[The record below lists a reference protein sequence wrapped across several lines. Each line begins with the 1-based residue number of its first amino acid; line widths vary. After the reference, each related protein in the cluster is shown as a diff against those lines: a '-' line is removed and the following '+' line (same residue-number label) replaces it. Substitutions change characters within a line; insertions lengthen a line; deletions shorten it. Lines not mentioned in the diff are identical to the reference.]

1 MAFAQGNRISYNNQE
16 LFLSGSNV
24 AWVNFARDIGP
35 GATNFSKF
43 SQIFAEMKAAGGNS
57 FRLWLHTTGE
67 TTPQFDPNT
76 NMVIGP
82 GSGALEDLK
91 QILDLAW
98 QNEIG
103 LLLCLWS
110 HDMMATGRPAILD
123 RNEKLLTDTTAI
135 RAYIDNALIPMME
148 YVGAHPAIIAWEIF
162 NEPEGFTEVG
172 NWGDRR
178 HVRQYDVQRF
188 VNLTAG
194 AIHRTDS
201 TAQVTNGTW
210 GLQALVDVPI
220 LTKVSPQAFY
230 NSLTDEQKLR
240 IEREFET
247 KYGLKLSAQ
256 QIIDQFHSAANYN
269 YYRDDRL
276 IAAGGDPDGTL
287 DFYTVHY
294 YSWAGT
300 ALSPFHHSYSSL
312 GLDKPLVI
320 AEFFM
325 ENAFSIPYQYLY
337 QQLYATGYA
346 GAQSWQWWGDTQ
358 ANDNAKNY
366 DHTRTLATLQTMY
379 ENYREDIEVK
389 DSGGVWPLV
398 SIISPGDGTEFSESE
413 EITIAADAS
422 DNDGSV
428 VLVEFFASDAK
439 IGQAGAEP
447 YAITWT
453 DIEPGDY
460 TLTAV
465 ATDDKGHKRTSNRVS
480 IKVAGA
486 LEFVKLEAE
495 QATRSGQ
502 GFAVINTPG
511 ASNGAYLEMRTNV
524 GSITWQ
530 LPGVQV
536 AGTYEIRFGY
546 RLSFDRPKNQFINV
560 NGVRVAE
567 VAFDTTLNVWF
578 EEPLN
583 VDLIAGDNNI
593 QMELSWGWMDLDYI
607 AVPKSVV
614 TSVKSS
620 DQLPAHFSLQQNY
633 PNPFN
638 PETTIKYSLAKSENV
653 KLSVYDLLGRE
664 VSVLINEKQNAGP
677 YEISFDGRNLA
688 SGVYFYRLS
697 AGSFVDTRRM
707 LLMK

>member
-1 MAFAQGNRISYNNQE
+1 MAFAQGNRIFYNKQE

-24 AWVNFARDIGP
+24 AWINFARDIGP

-67 TTPQFDPNT
+67 TTPQFDSAT

-82 GSGALEDLK
+82 GAGALGDLK

-110 HDMMATGRPAILD
+110 HDMLDTGRPAILD

-135 RAYIDNALIPMME
+135 RAYIDNALIPMVE
-148 YVGAHPAIIAWEIF
+148 YVRAHPAILAWEIF
-162 NEPEGFTEVG
+162 NEPEGFTEIG
-172 NWGDRR
+172 NWGNRR

-210 GLQALVDVPI
+210 GLQALIDVPI
-220 LTKVSPQAFY
+220 LTKASLQAFY
-230 NSLTDEQKLR
+230 NSLTDEQRLR
-240 IEREFET
+240 IEKEFET
-247 KYGLKLSAQ
+247 KYDLKLPAQ
-256 QIIDQFHSAANYN
+256 QIIEQFHSAANYN

-287 DFYTVHY
+287 EFYTVHY

-325 ENAFSIPYQYLY
+325 ETTFGIPYQYLY
-337 QQLYATGYA
+337 EQLHRTGYA
-346 GAQSWQWWGDTQ
+346 GALSWQWWGDTQ
-358 ANDNAKNY
+358 ANDSAKNY
-366 DHTRTLATLQTMY
+366 DHSRTIATLQSIY
-379 ENYREDIEVK
+379 ENHRQDIEVK
-389 DSGGVWPLV
+389 DSGGAWPLV
-398 SIISPGDGTEFSESE
+398 TITSPDDGTEFSDSD
-413 EITIAADAS
+413 EITIVAEAT

-428 VLVEFFASDAK
+428 VLVEFFASDIK
-439 IGQAGAEP
+439 IGEAGAEP
-447 YAITWT
+447 YTITWA

-460 TLTAV
+460 TLTVV
-465 ATDDKGHKRTSNRVS
+465 ATDDQGHKRTSNRVS
-480 IKVAGA
+480 IKVAGSLA
-486 LEFVKLEAE
+486 FVRMEAE

-502 GFAVINTPG
+502 GFAVINSPS
-511 ASNGAYLEMRTNV
+511 ASKGAYLEMRTNV

-530 LPGVQV
+530 LPGVPA

-546 RLSFDRPKNQFINV
+546 RLPFDRPKIQFINV
-560 NGVRVAE
+560 NGVRAGE

-578 EEPLN
+578 EQSFN
-583 VDLIAGDNNI
+583 VDLIAGDNTI

-607 AVPKSVV
+607 AVPRSVV
-614 TSVKSS
+614 TSVENF
-620 DQLPAHFSLQQNY
+620 DQLPVRFSLQQNF

-638 PETTIKYSLAKSENV
+638 PETAIRYSLAKSENV
-653 KLSVYDLLGRE
+653 KLAVYDLLGRE
-664 VSVLINEKQNAGP
+664 VTVLINEKQYAGHH
-677 YEISFDGRNLA
+677 EISFDARNLA

-697 AGSFVDTRRM
+697 AGSFVDTKRM
-707 LLMK
+707 LVVK